1 MSSLV
6 RVLAVSH
13 VLPDEVAAGGAWPPP
28 PPHVVELSFLDNL
41 QVSKAAI
48 QRLFFYDGGSL
59 PPFESV
65 DRSLQSSLAAVL
77 AIFLPLAGKLAY
89 LPEPGDVVI
98 DYSPDAVSPGVKF
111 VEAEYSGSVDDM
123 RRLASDDE
131 HHTEAFLQL
140 VPELEVS
147 MLPAPLLAVQVT
159 RPRDDHA
166 GGGGGAVAV
175 GVAIHHGVADGQ
187 SVWQFIKA
195 WAAAARGGSPAGQGL
210 VPPTFD
216 RSRIRHPTADSHE
229 LAHTILHKMSPALP
243 MVTPR
248 SKPADMAQ
256 QRRRTFLLSAGE
268 IQSLKQR
275 ISESETGGE
284 LLHNRLSTYVAISSL
299 AWTSIVRAKCGAL
312 DAAADDVY
320 FMVSADCR
328 RRLRPPADE
337 GYFGNCIAI
346 AIARA
351 SAGELLD
358 DDGLAG
364 LARAAAAIQAAI
376 RDELELEDPVGGAES
391 WAERLAAIPRGRL
404 TAAGSSHRFMA
415 YETDFGWGAPSRV
428 ELVTVYGNELVAMLG
443 GAADG
448 DVQVSVVLGRALM
461 DAFAD
466 NFRRQVVACPNS
478 TVSRSRHH

>member
-1 MSSLV
+1 
-6 RVLAVSH
+6 
-13 VLPDEVAAGGAWPPP
+13 
-28 PPHVVELSFLDNL
+28 
-41 QVSKAAI
+41 
-48 QRLFFYDGGSL
+48 
-59 PPFESV
+59 
-65 DRSLQSSLAAVL
+65 
-77 AIFLPLAGKLAY
+77 
-89 LPEPGDVVI
+89 
-98 DYSPDAVSPGVKF
+98 
-111 VEAEYSGSVDDM
+111 
-123 RRLASDDE
+123 
-131 HHTEAFLQL
+131 
-140 VPELEVS
+140 
-147 MLPAPLLAVQVT
+147 
-159 RPRDDHA
+159 
-166 GGGGGAVAV
+166 
-175 GVAIHHGVADGQ
+175 
-187 SVWQFIKA
+187 
-195 WAAAARGGSPAGQGL
+195 
-210 VPPTFD
+210 
-216 RSRIRHPTADSHE
+216 
-229 LAHTILHKMSPALP
+229 
-243 MVTPR
+243 
-248 SKPADMAQ
+248 MAQ

-312 DAAADDVY
+312 DASADDVY

-358 DDGLAG
+358 DGGLAG

-376 RDELELEDPVGGAES
+376 RDELELEDPVGGAER
-391 WAERLAAIPRGRL
+391 WAERLAAIPMGRL

-448 DVQVSVVLGRALM
+448 GVQVSVVLGRALM